1 VIVDPYKR
9 PPAPPVVC
17 ILNREGA
24 IVSEHGQIV
33 DPDDWPADHRAWV
46 DYDTVREL
54 VNDGKG
60 EALCWNG
67 EEIRWRH
74 RRLEDGWRTR
84 RSDVAVLRLP
94 FPEDER
100 STLRALGGWR
110 DWLARYGASPTGTSG
125 SAAWSLLRATLGE
138 TLFCSMGATPPL
150 LQTLGGRVQLG
161 PAGPGRF
168 EGELRQVDLEAAYA
182 RSLAGLRYGGRWFT
196 SDDLP
201 SHSLDPEWWAREGR
215 PVFVRAVVAVPR
227 GLEYGPLIRKPR
239 KRMSQLALFFDQV
252 HGDRYPVGCTLAGI
266 WTWQELAAATERGA
280 RIMALRELWVH
291 LAARRPFERWWD
303 AVSEGRALGG
313 LTGLLAKTTGNAL
326 WGRFCMDPRVQGR
339 RSVRGRNGKLRSREL
354 PLRGGI
360 PPAHDLAETVSGR
373 VRAELYRMMANVGSS
388 LLSAHTDGAWLTA
401 SSEAVT
407 EGGRERSATGPA
419 GRRKPQNAEPPS
431 APLDPVW
438 RVKQHARAIEL
449 LDPQTLRYWPRPPV
463 ESEPWVVYAGVPAG
477 LAAESFE
484 RAWEKAALVS

>member
-1 VIVDPYKR
+1 MIVDPYKR
-9 PPAPPVVC
+9 PPAAPVVC
-17 ILNREGA
+17 LLNREGV
-24 IVSEHGQIV
+24 IVSERGKIV
-33 DPDDWPADHRAWV
+33 DPEAWPADHRAWV

-54 VNDGKG
+54 VNAGSG

-74 RRLEDGWRTR
+74 RRLDPGWRTR

-94 FPEDER
+94 FPEEER
-100 STLRALGGWR
+100 PTLRALKGWR

-125 SAAWSLLRATLGE
+125 SAAWSLLRATLTE

-168 EGELRQVDLEAAYA
+168 TGELAQVDLEAAYA
-182 RSLAGLRYGGRWFT
+182 KGLAGLRYGGRWYT
-196 SDDLP
+196 AEELP
-201 SHSLDPEWWAREGR
+201 FHRGEPEWWAREGR
-215 PVFVRAVVAVPR
+215 PVFVRADVAIPS

-252 HGDRYPVGCTLAGI
+252 HGDRYPVGSRLSGI
-266 WTWQELAAATERGA
+266 WTWQELEAAQELGA
-280 RIMALRELWVH
+280 RVNVRGFWAHV
-291 LAARRPFERWWD
+291 AARRPFEGWWD
-303 AVSEGRALGG
+303 AVSEGRRLGG

-339 RSVRGRNGKLRSREL
+339 RSVRGRNGKLTTREL
-354 PLRGGI
+354 PLKGGI

-373 VRAELYRMMANVGSS
+373 VRAELYRVMMDAGPN
-388 LLSAHTDGAWLTA
+388 LLSAHTDGAW
-401 SSEAVT
+401 V
-407 EGGRERSATGPA
+407 
-419 GRRKPQNAEPPS
+419 RKA
-431 APLDPVW
+431 APLDPKW
-438 RVKQHARAIEL
+438 RVKQEARAIEL
-449 LDPQTLRYWPRPPV
+449 LDPQTLRYWPRPASP
-463 ESEPWVVYAGVPAG
+463 SEPWVVYAGVPAG

-484 RAWEKAALVS
+484 RAWCSAELVA